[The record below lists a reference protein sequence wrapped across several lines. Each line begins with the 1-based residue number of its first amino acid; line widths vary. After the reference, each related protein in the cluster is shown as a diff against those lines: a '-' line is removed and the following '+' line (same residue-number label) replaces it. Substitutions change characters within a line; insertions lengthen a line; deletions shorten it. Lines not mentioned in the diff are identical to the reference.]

1 MDIESIP
8 RDDIAEIIP
17 TNSDLANVIF
27 KTAVPEGPAKTEKT
41 TDMMSPSEF
50 VSQGLD
56 AMKEVLA
63 KTNPTDEWLAE
74 AIEEEN
80 KLKKPR
86 KGAQELLQN
95 LLDAQVI
102 HDKALAEAIAARNK
116 EASVTPELLQI
127 VSIAYAS
134 DYETPQCLI
143 QSEYMSEKDI
153 LLAFW
158 DLAAQHKHIVTF
170 NGLHFDIPAIFVRSM
185 LLGVNPTKAFS
196 FKPWDSD
203 IIDLAKRRYPS
214 GQMRGQKW
222 LAKALGIETASDAD
236 GSMVLDM
243 WRAGELE
250 KLADYNKSDVAD
262 MQAMLKLMK
271 GFFV

>member
-1 MDIESIP
+1 MDIETVP
-8 RDDIAEIIP
+8 RNDIAEIIP
-17 TNSDLANVIF
+17 TNCERATALF
-27 KTAVPEGPAKTEKT
+27 KSPLPEGPAQTERT
-41 TDMMSPSEF
+41 TDIMSPAEF

-80 KLKKPR
+80 NLKKPR

-95 LLDAQVI
+95 LLDAQSN
-102 HDKALAEAIAARNK
+102 HDKALTEAIAARNK

-127 VSIAYAS
+127 VSLAYAS
-134 DYETPQCLI
+134 DDSEPQCLV
-143 QSEYMSEKDI
+143 QSADMSEHDI
-153 LLAFW
+153 LLTFW

-170 NGLHFDIPAIFVRSM
+170 NGLHFDIPAIFIRSM
-185 LLGVNPTKAFS
+185 LLDVNPSKSLS

-222 LAKALGIETASDAD
+222 LAKALGIKTASDAD

-243 WRAGELE
+243 WRAGDLE
-250 KLADYNKSDVAD
+250 KLTHYNKSDVAD
-262 MQAMLKLMK
+262 MQVMLKMMK